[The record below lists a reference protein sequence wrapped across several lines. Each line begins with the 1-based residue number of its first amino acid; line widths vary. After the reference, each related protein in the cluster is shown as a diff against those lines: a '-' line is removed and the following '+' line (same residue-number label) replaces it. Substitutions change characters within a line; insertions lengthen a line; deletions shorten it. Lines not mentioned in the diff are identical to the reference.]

1 LQAYLL
7 GQSDA
12 EYQHIAKAVSSII
25 FLATP
30 HRGSNLAELLD
41 SILQVTFHPKQY
53 VTDLKSHS
61 PMLESLNEEFRHVA
75 PELQIFSFYETIET
89 QVNGLPLKKVST
101 AGIIVCL
108 G

>member
-1 LQAYLL
+1 
-7 GQSDA
+7 
-12 EYQHIAKAVSSII
+12 
-25 FLATP
+25 
-30 HRGSNLAELLD
+30 
-41 SILQVTFHPKQY
+41 
-53 VTDLKSHS
+53 
-61 PMLESLNEEFRHVA
+61 MLESLNEEFRHVA